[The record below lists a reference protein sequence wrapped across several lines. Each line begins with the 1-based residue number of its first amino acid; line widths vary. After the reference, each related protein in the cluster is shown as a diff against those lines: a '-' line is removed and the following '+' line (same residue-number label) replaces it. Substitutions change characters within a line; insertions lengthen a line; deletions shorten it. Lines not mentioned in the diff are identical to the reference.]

1 MGQEPWARYPALD
14 GTARCFRLHDLVAVR
29 TGQLRPDLPTSIAS
43 AAALVDFGAA
53 FGAFTNNKVTNT
65 VGTGENAFGFWFGVH
80 TVQIVGNEVGY
91 QSGTGVAAFLGQGAF
106 NNVVMRNRV
115 LGGGNGIGIRFMTST
130 PLTQNIATT
139 GNVITDN
146 QRSDD

>member
-1 MGQEPWARYPALD
+1 MAESTDWDISGNVFSHED
-14 GTARCFRLHDLVAVR
+14 GT
-29 TGQLRPDLPTSIAS
+29 TSIAS

-80 TVQIVGNEVGY
+80 SVQIVGNEVGY

-115 LGGGNGIGIRFMTST
+115 QGGGNGIGIKFITST
-130 PLTQNIATT
+130 ALAQNIATT

-146 QRSDD
+146 LTIGGPTTEQMLVP